1 MSEARSHRVFFA
13 LWPDDEATA
22 HLSALAQDLTA
33 GGGGRVMRPASLHLT
48 LAFVGAVTPSRIPRL
63 EEIAGAVR
71 AGPFE
76 LSLNRLGFWPQRG
89 ILWAGCRQPP
99 APLRRL
105 AGGLATELRAAGFA
119 IDHRSGADLVP
130 HITLARRARCAS
142 LPRLG
147 TPISWQV
154 REFALVESHLHPS
167 AARYTTLAGLP
178 LAQAD
183 KR

>member
-1 MSEARSHRVFFA
+1 MSEIRSRRVFFA

-22 HLSALAQDLTA
+22 HLSALVQDLTA
-33 GGGGRVMRPASLHLT
+33 GSGGRVMRPASLHLT
-48 LAFVGAVTPSRIPRL
+48 LAFVGAVTPSQIPRL

-71 AGPFE
+71 AEPFE
-76 LSLNRLGFWPQRG
+76 LSLDRLGFWPQRG
-89 ILWAGCRQPP
+89 ILWAGCQQPS

-105 AGGLATELRAAGFA
+105 AGVLAAELRAAGFA
-119 IDHRSGADLVP
+119 IDHRSGANLVP

-154 REFALVESHLHPS
+154 GEFALVESHLHPS
-167 AARYTTLAGLP
+167 AASYKTLARFP
-178 LAQAD
+178 LAEPD
-183 KR
+183 KL